1 MTVLFLLPLLLLTAL
16 STLTSAAP
24 DSDYHESLVLQP
36 LPQSS
41 LLASFNFR
49 SNTSQESFEQRH
61 FRYFP
66 RALGQILQHANTK
79 ELHLRFTTGRWDA
92 ESWGSRPWN
101 GSKEGNTG
109 VELWAWIDAPDDDGY
124 VVPGYELEAREAN
137 AELLK
142 GVREMDHL
150 DPVLVGPFL
159 CVHELYRF
167 YSNYT
172 ANRIL

>member
-1 MTVLFLLPLLLLTAL
+1 MTVLFLLPLLFLAVL

-24 DSDYHESLVLQP
+24 DSDYHEGLVLQP

-124 VVPGYELEAREAN
+124 VVSEPGLDSGKTN
-137 AELLK
+137 AESLK
-142 GVREMDHL
+142 GIREMDHL
-150 DPVLVGPFL
+150 DPVLVRSFL
-159 CVHELYRF
+159 CVNELYRF